1 MRDVLCIYYSRTGN
15 TKRVMETIA
24 KEMDAELLALTDG
37 VERSGLRG
45 WLRSGMDAMRKDCPD
60 VLPFETERKLE
71 NYRLVIIGT
80 PVWAGRCSSVIR
92 SFLKNHGGEM
102 KRVAYVLTRGS
113 EHKSEDIYRQMDQY
127 TGKPHQAATSL
138 RVGHVG
144 HTFWQEEFL
153 RQIRELLAEEDI
165 LAQGTCGAE
174 ADGSNVTWVLT
185 TDGTLIL
192 SGTGAVAA
200 YEERKAVSG

>member
-71 NYRLVIIGT
+71 NYRLVIVGT

-127 TGKPHQAATSL
+127 TGKPHQAAHPCGWAMWATPSG
-138 RVGHVG
+138 RRNFSGRSG
-144 HTFWQEEFL
+144 NCWRRRNSDTPFQISTFEKG
-153 RQIRELLAEEDI
+153 
-165 LAQGTCGAE
+165 AQLCWI
-174 ADGSNVTWVLT
+174 N
-185 TDGTLIL
+185 
-192 SGTGAVAA
+192 
-200 YEERKAVSG
+200 

>member
-92 SFLKNHGGEM
+92 SFLKNHGREM
-102 KRVAYVLTRGS
+102 KRVAYVLTRS
-113 EHKSEDIYRQMDQY
+113 SNRRSVSVYDQMDLYPAEKHILEVSLQPGSVGYTFWRDKFISDVQQY
-127 TGKPHQAATSL
+127 LES
-138 RVGHVG
+138 GHVG
-144 HTFWQEEFL
+144 
-153 RQIRELLAEEDI
+153 
-165 LAQGTCGAE
+165 
-174 ADGSNVTWVLT
+174 
-185 TDGTLIL
+185 
-192 SGTGAVAA
+192 
-200 YEERKAVSG
+200 

>member
-71 NYRLVIIGT
+71 NYRLVIVGT

-92 SFLKNHGGEM
+92 RRDEAGGLCADPRQRAQE
-102 KRVAYVLTRGS
+102 RG
-113 EHKSEDIYRQMDQY
+113 YL
-127 TGKPHQAATSL
+127 P
-138 RVGHVG
+138 
-144 HTFWQEEFL
+144 
-153 RQIRELLAEEDI
+153 
-165 LAQGTCGAE
+165 
-174 ADGSNVTWVLT
+174 ADGSVYGKAPSGGHIPAGGPCGPHLLAGGISPA
-185 TDGTLIL
+185 DPGTAGGGGIATLL
-192 SGTGAVAA
+192 FKFQHL
-200 YEERKAVSG
+200 RKEHSYAG

>member
-71 NYRLVIIGT
+71 NYRLVIVGT
-80 PVWAGRCSSVIR
+80 PVWAGRCSSVVR
-92 SFLKNHGGEM
+92 SFLKQHGKELD
-102 KRVAYVLTRGS
+102 RVAYVLTRGS
-113 EHKSEDIYRQMDQY
+113 RAQERGYLPARWISIRESPIRR
-127 TGKPHQAATSL
+127 PHPSG
-138 RVGHVG
+138 VGHVG
-144 HTFWQEEFL
+144 PY
-153 RQIRELLAEEDI
+153 LLAGGISPADP
-165 LAQGTCGAE
+165 GTAGGGGIA
-174 ADGSNVTWVLT
+174 
-185 TDGTLIL
+185 TLL
-192 SGTGAVAA
+192 FKFQHL
-200 YEERKAVSG
+200 RKEHSYAG

>member
-71 NYRLVIIGT
+71 NYRLVIVGT

-138 RVGHVG
+138 GGPCGPH
-144 HTFWQEEFL
+144 
-153 RQIRELLAEEDI
+153 LLAGGISPADP
-165 LAQGTCGAE
+165 GTAGGGGIA
-174 ADGSNVTWVLT
+174 
-185 TDGTLIL
+185 TLL
-192 SGTGAVAA
+192 FKFQHL
-200 YEERKAVSG
+200 RKEHSYAG

>member
-80 PVWAGRCSSVIR
+80 PVWAGRCSSVVR
-92 SFLKNHGGEM
+92 SFLKQHGKELN
-102 KRVAYVLTRGS
+102 RVAYVLTRGS
-113 EHKSEDIYRQMDQY
+113 EHKCEDIYRQI
-127 TGKPHQAATSL
+127 S
-138 RVGHVG
+138 
-144 HTFWQEEFL
+144 
-153 RQIRELLAEEDI
+153 IRESPIRRPHPCGWAMWATPSGRRSFSGRSGNCWRRRNSDTPFQISTFEKG
-165 LAQGTCGAE
+165 AQLCWI
-174 ADGSNVTWVLT
+174 N
-185 TDGTLIL
+185 
-192 SGTGAVAA
+192 
-200 YEERKAVSG
+200 

>member
-45 WLRSGMDAMRKDCPD
+45 WLRSGMDAMRK
-60 VLPFETERKLE
+60 LE
-71 NYRLVIIGT
+71 NYRLVIVGT

-92 SFLKNHGGEM
+92 SFLKNHGGELN
-102 KRVAYVLTRGS
+102 RVAYVLTRGS
-113 EHKSEDIYRQMDQY
+113 EHRSEDIYRQMDQY

-153 RQIRELLAEEDI
+153 RQIRELLAEE
-165 LAQGTCGAE
+165 E
-174 ADGSNVTWVLT
+174 
-185 TDGTLIL
+185 
-192 SGTGAVAA
+192 
-200 YEERKAVSG
+200 

>member
-80 PVWAGRCSSVIR
+80 PAVGPAAVAAAWVR
-92 SFLKNHGGEM
+92 SFLKQHGKELD
-102 KRVAYVLTRGS
+102 RVAYVLTRGS

-127 TGKPHQAATSL
+127 TGKAPSGGHIPAGGA
-138 RVGHVG
+138 HVG

-153 RQIRELLAEEDI
+153 RQIRELLAEE
-165 LAQGTCGAE
+165 E
-174 ADGSNVTWVLT
+174 
-185 TDGTLIL
+185 
-192 SGTGAVAA
+192 
-200 YEERKAVSG
+200 